1 MTTGKAEFVKRDRQ
15 LEWLEPAFKS
25 LAQVLNEYV
34 SSEEEPPYYNNETAS
49 VSLLVAAGARSGYVV
64 LADYRT
70 DKTVGGD
77 DRNGRCDF
85 YIEKRNRY
93 LEIEAKQIYGRSPGT
108 KGLKSNLGKACK
120 ASKELKGRG
129 KRAGLLFAVLSQS
142 KDQASHFNPQEFKK
156 TLASSN
162 ADLCWW
168 WYDSAWR
175 KYEDKANCR
184 YYPGLAVLLKK

>member
-1 MTTGKAEFVKRDRQ
+1 MTTGKAEFVKRNRQ
-15 LEWLEPAFKS
+15 LKWLEPAFKS

-34 SSEEEPPYYNNETAS
+34 SSEEEPPYYNNETES

-70 DKTVGGD
+70 DKRAGGR

-93 LEIEAKQIYGRSPGT
+93 LEIEAKQFYGRSPGA

-120 ASKELKGRG
+120 ASKELKGKDKGGWQARWSTF
-129 KRAGLLFAVLSQS
+129 RRSQ
-142 KDQASHFNPQEFKK
+142 PIE
-156 TLASSN
+156 
-162 ADLCWW
+162 
-168 WYDSAWR
+168 
-175 KYEDKANCR
+175 
-184 YYPGLAVLLKK
+184 G